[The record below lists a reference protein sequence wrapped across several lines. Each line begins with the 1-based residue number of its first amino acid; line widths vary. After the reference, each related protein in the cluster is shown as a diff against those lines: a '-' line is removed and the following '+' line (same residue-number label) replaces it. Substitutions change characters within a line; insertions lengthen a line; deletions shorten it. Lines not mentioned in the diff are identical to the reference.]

1 MKKILSL
8 CGVVMFVL
16 SLHAQSKQATINF
29 QTTDYNFG
37 TIKET
42 AGSVTT
48 NFSFV
53 NKGNIPL
60 VITSVVTS
68 CGCTAPMWTREP
80 VLPGMKGTVSA
91 TFNPANRPGHF
102 EKEIT
107 VRSNS
112 AEGEVVLRISGDVI
126 PREKTIEELF
136 PVQMDSLR
144 LKTSIVSFLNV
155 YTGEKKTQTLEIA
168 NPGMAPVSVGFASV
182 PPHISIKAVPEIL
195 EAKQKGVIEI
205 TFDAK
210 QRKDWDLVTDHVL
223 VLVNGR
229 NDKYNK
235 LLITANITEDFS
247 TMSEEDKANAPHA
260 VFDQTEFDFGTI
272 KKGKKT
278 NFSYKL
284 TNTGKRDLIIHK
296 VSSSCGCTVV
306 NPESPVLKPGESTL
320 LHVTFDSTGKDGVQ
334 TKTVNVIT
342 NDPEKPKHVL
352 LVRGNIE

>member
-1 MKKILSL
+1 MKKILSFFVAAI
-8 CGVVMFVL
+8 CVM
-16 SLHAQSKQATINF
+16 SLQAQKKQAVMIF
-29 QTTDYNFG
+29 QITEHNFG

-42 AGSVTT
+42 DGSVTT

-60 VITSVVTS
+60 VITNVVTS

-107 VRSNS
+107 VNSNNS
-112 AEGEVVLRISGDVI
+112 DGEMLLRISGDVI
-126 PREKTIEELF
+126 PREKTIEELY

-144 LKTSIVSFLNV
+144 LKTSIASFLSV
-155 YTGEKKTQTLEIA
+155 YTNERKTQTLEVA
-168 NPGMAPVSVGFASV
+168 NPGKLPVSVSFASV
-182 PPHISIKAVPEIL
+182 PPHIEIKAIPETL
-195 EAKQKGVIEI
+195 EAKQKGIIEI

-210 QRKDWDLVTDHVL
+210 ERKDWDLVTDHVA
-223 VLVNGR
+223 VLINGKS
-229 NDKYNK
+229 DKYNK
-235 LLITANITEDFS
+235 LLVTANITEDFS

-260 VFDQTEFDFGTI
+260 VFDQTEFNFGTI

-284 TNTGKRDLIIHK
+284 TNMGKRDLIIHK

-306 NPESPVLKPGESTL
+306 NPETPILKPGESTL

-352 LVRGNIE
+352 LVRGNID